1 MPKQSAKPVTLMM
14 AVLLPLMLA
23 NCSSDRAGY
32 DPFAPKTAAE
42 PPKPAPPPVNMTG
55 RWMLA
60 SPDGGLCGMNFTAT
74 TEGTSGKIAPEGG
87 CPGKFFTSRQWE
99 FDQGA
104 LVIYDH
110 KEQQLARL
118 ASSQPPGRFEG
129 NATSGLP
136 VTLSR

>member
-14 AVLLPLMLA
+14 AILLPLVLA
-23 NCSSDRAGY
+23 NCSSD
-32 DPFAPKTAAE
+32 PFAPSPTAAT
-42 PPKPAPPPVNMTG
+42 PPKPAPPPVSMTG

-74 TEGTSGKIAPEGG
+74 AEGTSGKIAPEGG

-129 NATSGLP
+129 NATGGLP